1 MSLFERLK
9 SPFSRSLLAQGL
21 AATIA
26 LHTTSACVLLGLF
39 LFVQGRALEQQLELR
54 GESMG
59 RFLADEIQFA
69 LLVGDRNG
77 MQRALN
83 ASSSSADVLFLEIV
97 NPSGQRICA
106 AGRADLI
113 SSGAIAGATRVVRD
127 AGRGFIEIQ
136 TPVWSPNR
144 DSLLDWEPSAGNPG
158 VLGALRMG
166 ISMDQQRRMLRGM
179 LFGGAGVILLGL
191 AIMCGAQYW
200 GLRRL
205 LLPLA
210 ALVDFSR
217 RVGSGDLGQ
226 RAPVERADEVGQLAQ
241 AFNTMVQQLGETT
254 VSRDYIDNVLR
265 SMGESLILT
274 ARSGRIQRV
283 NPKTLELLGYPEDEL
298 LGRPVLSLID
308 EDAAPPSAT
317 AQERTYRTRA
327 GQSVPVLLS
336 ASELRDV
343 SGALDGF
350 VWLAQDM
357 RELKRTQAELVAARD
372 AAQEANRAK
381 SIFLANMS
389 HELRTPLNAII
400 GYSQMLREDY
410 ASPES
415 ESMRADLE
423 KIERSGHLL
432 LGLINDILDL
442 SKIEAGRE
450 TVTPQTVDV
459 GQVLEDVRNTVAPL
473 VRQQGNALEIECPE
487 DARLAY
493 ADLSKFR
500 QSVLNLVNNACK
512 FTEKGRI
519 SVAVNRKSDA
529 RGEWTEVHVAD
540 TGIGIAPEHLAK
552 LFQPFSQ
559 VDGSSTRKYNGTGL
573 GLAISRNF
581 CQMMGGDITVVS
593 EVGRGS
599 RFSIRVPAAKIEK
612 ARKDVSHA

>member
-1 MSLFERLK
+1 MIGFKRLQVR
-9 SPFSRSLLAQGL
+9 FSRSLLTQGL

-26 LHTTSACVLLGLF
+26 LHTISACVLLGLF

-54 GESMG
+54 GESMA
-59 RFLADEIQFA
+59 RFLANEIQFA
-69 LLVGDRNG
+69 LLVGDRSE

-83 ASSSSADVLFLEIV
+83 ASSSNADVLFLEIV
-97 NPSGQRICA
+97 NTSGQRICFT
-106 AGRADLI
+106 GRADLI
-113 SSGAIAGATRVVRD
+113 SSSGAAAEARVVPH
-127 AGRGFIEIQ
+127 AVRGFIEIR

-144 DSLLDWEPSAGNPG
+144 DSLLDWEPAGNRG
-158 VLGALRMG
+158 VLGALHMG
-166 ISMDQQRRMLRGM
+166 ISMNQQRRMLRGM
-179 LFGGAGVILLGL
+179 LLGGSGVILLGL
-191 AIMCGAQYW
+191 AIMCSAQYW

-210 ALVDFSR
+210 ALVDFAH

-226 RAPVERADEVGQLAQ
+226 RARVERADEVGQLAQ

-254 VSRDYIDNVLR
+254 VSRDYVDNVLR

-283 NPKTLELLGYPEDEL
+283 NPKTVELLGYPEQEL

-317 AQERTYRTRA
+317 AQERTYRTRG
-327 GQSVPVLLS
+327 GQSIPVLLS
-336 ASELRDV
+336 ASELRNV
-343 SGALDGF
+343 SGAVDGF

-410 ASPES
+410 TSAES
-415 ESMRADLE
+415 ESMRGDLE

-450 TVTPQTVDV
+450 TVAPQAVDV
-459 GQVLEDVRNTVAPL
+459 GQVLEDVCNTVAPL
-473 VRQQGNALEIECPE
+473 VRQQGNQLEVNCPD

-519 SVAVNRKSDA
+519 SIAVNHRSDA
-529 RGEWTEVHVAD
+529 YGDWTEVHVSD

-573 GLAISRNF
+573 GLAISKNF
-581 CQMMGGDITVVS
+581 CQMMGGDITVAS

-599 RFSIRVPAAKIEK
+599 CFSIRVPAGISEK
-612 ARKDVSHA
+612 TDEEVSHA